1 MITARVLEDATGTTV
16 EQEFEADVLDL
27 AKGRSGQ
34 RVLAFLDQ
42 ERFIGDALDNPQ
54 LAVVLAT
61 PDVADVLPRDPHFTV
76 IVVADPR
83 WAFYT
88 LHNYLVRT
96 RSTAVPS
103 TIDPTASVHPKAHV
117 DEHGVHIGAG
127 VVIEP
132 NATVLSGT
140 TIGSGTIVRAGAVL
154 GTEGYEHKRT
164 SRGVLSVAH
173 DGELIIGSNC
183 EFGANSIVA
192 KGLSRRATIVGDD
205 CKIDAGAFL
214 AHCVQLQDRVFV
226 VANATVCGSLDAA
239 DDVWIGPGA
248 VLRDQISLGAGSRV
262 GIGSVLLGPVDAGTR
277 VLGNPAKPH

>member
-1 MITARVLEDATGTTV
+1 MINSATLEQATGTITD
-16 EQEFEADVLDL
+16 QRFEVDTLDL
-27 AKGRSGQ
+27 AKGDSSDRI
-34 RVLAFLDQ
+34 LTFLDDA
-42 ERFIGDALDNPQ
+42 RFVDDALSNPRVKA
-54 LAVVLAT
+54 AVVTEAI
-61 PDVADVLPRDPHFTV
+61 AAILPETVHFAV
-76 IVVADPR
+76 IVVDDPR
-83 WAFYT
+83 WHFYT
-88 LHNYLVRT
+88 LHNALVRESHST
-96 RSTAVPS
+96 TASVIDSTAV
-103 TIDPTASVHPKAHV
+103 VHPRAHV
-117 DEHGVHIGAG
+117 DEYGVRIGAG

-132 NATVLSGT
+132 NATVLNGT
-140 TIGSGTIVRAGAVL
+140 TIGDHTIVRAGAVL

-192 KGLSRRATIVGDD
+192 KGLSRRATIVGND

-248 VLRDQISLGAGSRV
+248 VLRDQISLGERSRV
-262 GIGSVLLGPVDAGTR
+262 GMGSVLLSNVEADTR
-277 VLGNPAKPH
+277 VLGSPAKPH